1 MKERYRVK
9 AFVHLGNQT
18 AEVNLIVDSPQEAK
32 KLAEKVETMVFVET
46 ELSHRIVYDT
56 ILGIEY

>member
-9 AFVHLGNQT
+9 AFVCLGSQT

-32 KLAEKVETMVFVET
+32 KLAEKVKTTVFVET

>member
-32 KLAEKVETMVFVET
+32 KLAEEVNTAVFVET

-56 ILGIEY
+56 ILGIDY